1 MTRRTSLHRGGE
13 EHQIHLGMD
22 PVFDILD
29 ADHDRFVVEDSNTRL
44 SLAIE
49 GFKEAESTVLL
60 FAGT

>member
-1 MTRRTSLHRGGE
+1 
-13 EHQIHLGMD
+13 MD

-29 ADHDRFVVEDSNTRL
+29 ADPDRFVVEDSNTRL

-60 FAGT
+60 FAGM